1 MVYLYNE
8 PRKERKVIVARK
20 KQHYVDNEKF
30 LVVMTDYREKYL
42 QAKDEEEELPII
54 PDYAGECFLKI
65 AERLS
70 HRPNFI
76 NYAFREEMV
85 SDGIEN
91 CVMYA
96 SNFNPEKSKN
106 PFAYFTQIIY
116 YAFLRRIEKEKKQL
130 YIKYKTMEEHSS
142 LEDHVDMGEI
152 GQSESQAVSSGA
164 SPLTTDKRASI
175 QEFIFAFEE
184 KKRKKKKPKPAKEDD
199 NIVSFSPLTFYINK
213 ATHEN
218 RINN

>member
-1 MVYLYNE
+1 M
-8 PRKERKVIVARK
+8 ARK
-20 KQHYVDNEKF
+20 KQHYVDNERF
-30 LVVMTDYREKYL
+30 LEVMSDYREKYL
-42 QAKDEEEELPII
+42 QAKDNDTELPII

-91 CVMYA
+91 SVMYA
-96 SNFNPEKSKN
+96 SNFNPEKSTN

-116 YAFLRRIEKEKKQL
+116 FAFLRRIEKEKKQL
-130 YIKYKTMEEHSS
+130 YIKYKTMEEYSS
-142 LEDHVDMGEI
+142 LEDHVDMGEM
-152 GQSESQAVSSGA
+152 GQSETQAVSSGA
-164 SPLTTDKRASI
+164 SPLTVDKRASI

-184 KKRKKKKPKPAKEDD
+184 KKRKKKKVKPVPKKDD
-199 NIVSFSPLTFYINK
+199 VVSFSPLTFYIDQ
-213 ATHEN
+213 AYA
-218 RINN
+218 

>member
-1 MVYLYNE
+1 
-8 PRKERKVIVARK
+8 VARK
-20 KQHYVDNEKF
+20 KQHYVNNEKF
-30 LVVMTDYREKYL
+30 LEVMGEYREKFL
-42 QAKDEEEELPII
+42 QAKDDNIEPPII

-96 SNFNPEKSKN
+96 SNFNPEKSAN

-142 LEDHVDMGEI
+142 LEDHVDMGEM
-152 GQSESQAVSSGA
+152 ESGESKSVSSGA

-175 QEFIFAFEE
+175 QEFIHAFEE
-184 KKRKKKKPKPAKEDD
+184 KKRKKKKVKTDKEDD
-199 NIVSFSPLTFYINK
+199 NVVSFSPLTIFLEK
-213 ATHEN
+213 AQA
-218 RINN
+218 

>member
-1 MVYLYNE
+1 M
-8 PRKERKVIVARK
+8 ARK

-30 LVVMTDYREKYL
+30 LEVMSDYREKYL
-42 QAKDEEEELPII
+42 QAKDNDTELPII

-91 CVMYA
+91 SVMYA
-96 SNFNPEKSKN
+96 SNFNPEKSTN

-116 YAFLRRIEKEKKQL
+116 FAFLRRIEKEKKQL
-130 YIKYKTMEEHSS
+130 YIKYKTMEEYSS
-142 LEDHVDMGEI
+142 LEDHVDMGEM
-152 GQSESQAVSSGA
+152 GQSETQAVSSGA
-164 SPLTTDKRASI
+164 SPLTVDKRASI

-184 KKRKKKKPKPAKEDD
+184 KKRKKKKPKPVKEDD
-199 NIVSFSPLTFYINK
+199 NIVSFSPLTFYIDR
-213 ATHEN
+213 AHA
-218 RINN
+218 

>member
-1 MVYLYNE
+1 M
-8 PRKERKVIVARK
+8 ARK

-30 LVVMTDYREKYL
+30 LVVMSDYREKYL
-42 QAKDEEEELPII
+42 QAKDNDTELPVI

-91 CVMYA
+91 SVMYA
-96 SNFNPEKSKN
+96 SNFNPEKSTN

-142 LEDHVDMGEI
+142 LEDHVDMGEMS
-152 GQSESQAVSSGA
+152 SEDSRAVSAGA
-164 SPLTTDKRASI
+164 SPLTTDKRVSI
-175 QEFIFAFEE
+175 QEFIHAFEE
-184 KKRKKKKPKPAKEDD
+184 KKRKKKKVKTDKENE
-199 NIVSFSPLTFYINK
+199 NIVSFSPLTIFLER
-213 ATHEN
+213 AHA
-218 RINN
+218 

>member
-1 MVYLYNE
+1 M
-8 PRKERKVIVARK
+8 ARK

-30 LVVMTDYREKYL
+30 LEVMTGYRNAYL
-42 QAKDEEEELPII
+42 ESRENGEEQKPMI

-96 SNFNPEKSKN
+96 SNFNPEKSSN
-106 PFAYFTQIIY
+106 PFAYFTQITY

-130 YIKYKTMEEHSS
+130 YIKYKTMDEYSS
-142 LEDHVDMGEI
+142 LEDNSDMDGM
-152 GQSESQAVSSGA
+152 GSDAGAVSSGA
-164 SPLTTDKRASI
+164 SPLSADKRASI
-175 QEFIFAFEE
+175 YDFIATFEE
-184 KKRKKKKPKPAKEDD
+184 KKRQKKRVKTEPKKDD
-199 NIVSFSPLTFYINK
+199 SIVSFSPLTIFIK
-213 ATHEN
+213 EAHA
-218 RINN
+218 

>member
-1 MVYLYNE
+1 M
-8 PRKERKVIVARK
+8 ARK

-30 LVVMTDYREKYL
+30 LVVMTEYRNAYL
-42 QAKDEEEELPII
+42 DGKENGEIQKPII

-91 CVMYA
+91 SVMYA
-96 SNFNPEKSKN
+96 SNFNPEKSTN

-116 YAFLRRIEKEKKQL
+116 FAFLRRIEKEKKQL
-130 YIKYKTMEEHSS
+130 YIKYKTMEEYSS
-142 LEDHVDMGEI
+142 LEDHVDMGEM
-152 GQSESQAVSSGA
+152 GQSETQAVSSGA
-164 SPLTTDKRASI
+164 TPLTVDKRASI

-184 KKRKKKKPKPAKEDD
+184 KKRKKKKPKPVKKDD
-199 NIVSFSPLTFYINK
+199 DVVSFSPLTFYIDK

-218 RINN
+218 CINN

>member
-1 MVYLYNE
+1 M
-8 PRKERKVIVARK
+8 ARK

-30 LVVMTDYREKYL
+30 LGVMSDYREEHL
-42 QAKDEEEELPII
+42 QAKDNDTELPII

-96 SNFNPEKSKN
+96 SNFNPEKSTN

-116 YAFLRRIEKEKKQL
+116 FAFLRRIEKEKKQL
-130 YIKYKTMEEHSS
+130 YIKYKTMEEYSS
-142 LEDHVDMGEI
+142 LEDHVDMGEMS
-152 GQSESQAVSSGA
+152 SEDSRAVSAGA
-164 SPLTTDKRASI
+164 SPLTADKRVSI

-184 KKRKKKKPKPAKEDD
+184 KKRKKKKVKPAKEDD
-199 NIVSFSPLTFYINK
+199 NIVSFSPLTIFLER
-213 ATHEN
+213 AHA
-218 RINN
+218 

>member
-1 MVYLYNE
+1 MNL
-8 PRKERKVIVARK
+8 ERKVNVARK

-30 LVVMTDYREKYL
+30 LVVMSDYREEYL
-42 QAKDEEEELPII
+42 QAKDNDTELPLI

-96 SNFNPEKSKN
+96 SNFNPEKSRN

-116 YAFLRRIEKEKKQL
+116 FAFLRRIEKEKKQL
-130 YIKYKTMEEHSS
+130 YIKYKTMEEYSS
-142 LEDHVDMGEI
+142 LEDHVDMGEMS
-152 GQSESQAVSSGA
+152 SEDSKAVSAGA
-164 SPLTTDKRASI
+164 SPLTADKRVSI
-175 QEFIFAFEE
+175 QEFIHAFEE
-184 KKRKKKKPKPAKEDD
+184 KKRAKKKAKVKPEEK
-199 NIVSFSPLTFYINK
+199 NVVSFSPLTFYIDR
-213 ATHEN
+213 AYA
-218 RINN
+218 

>member
-1 MVYLYNE
+1 M
-8 PRKERKVIVARK
+8 PKK
-20 KQHYVDNEKF
+20 KQHYVDNVKF
-30 LVVMTDYREKYL
+30 LVVMTEYRNAYL
-42 QAKDEEEELPII
+42 DGKELGEIQKPII

-96 SNFNPEKSKN
+96 SNFNPEKSSN
-106 PFAYFTQIIY
+106 PFAYFTQITY

-130 YIKYKTMEEHSS
+130 YIKYKTMDEFSS
-142 LEDHVDMGEI
+142 LEDNSDVISMG
-152 GQSESQAVSSGA
+152 SDAATVSAAA
-164 SPLTTDKRASI
+164 SPLSADKRASI
-175 QEFIFAFEE
+175 YEFIATFEE
-184 KKRKKKKPKPAKEDD
+184 KKRAKKRVKPTPKKKDD
-199 NIVSFSPLTFYINK
+199 AIIELSPLTFFMR
-213 ATHEN
+213 ASA
-218 RINN
+218 

>member
-1 MVYLYNE
+1 M
-8 PRKERKVIVARK
+8 ARK

-30 LVVMTDYREKYL
+30 LVVMGDYREKYL
-42 QAKDEEEELPII
+42 QAKDNDEELPII

-96 SNFNPEKSKN
+96 SNFNPEKSAN

-142 LEDHVDMGEI
+142 LEDHVDMGEM
-152 GQSESQAVSSGA
+152 GQNETQSVSSGA
-164 SPLTTDKRASI
+164 SPLTTDNRASI
-175 QEFIFAFEE
+175 QEFIHAFEE
-184 KKRKKKKPKPAKEDD
+184 KKRKKKKVKKEDD
-199 NIVSFSPLTFYINK
+199 NIVSFSPLTIFLER
-213 ATHEN
+213 AQA
-218 RINN
+218 

>member
-1 MVYLYNE
+1 M
-8 PRKERKVIVARK
+8 ARK

-30 LVVMTDYREKYL
+30 LVVMRDYREKYL
-42 QAKDEEEELPII
+42 KSKDDEIEPPQI

-96 SNFNPEKSKN
+96 SNFNPEKSTN
-106 PFAYFTQIIY
+106 PFAFFTQIIY

-130 YIKYKTMEEHSS
+130 YIKYKTMDEFSS
-142 LEDHVDMGEI
+142 LEENSDMEAMGAK
-152 GQSESQAVSSGA
+152 ESASVTSGA
-164 SPLTTDKRASI
+164 SPMTADKRASI
-175 QEFIFAFEE
+175 YDFIHAFEE
-184 KKRKKKKPKPAKEDD
+184 KKKSKKKPKPEVDNTLAKL
-199 NIVSFSPLTFYINK
+199 SPLVEFMEEAY
-213 ATHEN
+213 A
-218 RINN
+218 

>member
-1 MVYLYNE
+1 
-8 PRKERKVIVARK
+8 VARK

-30 LVVMTDYREKYL
+30 LIVMGEYREKYL
-42 QAKDEEEELPII
+42 QAKDTEKELPVL

-96 SNFNPEKSKN
+96 SNFNPDKSKN

-130 YIKYKTMEEHSS
+130 YIKYKTMEEYSS
-142 LEDHVDMGEI
+142 LEDHVDMGKMED
-152 GQSESQAVSSGA
+152 SKSVSTGA
-164 SPLTTDKRASI
+164 SPLTTDKRVAI

-184 KKRKKKKPKPAKEDD
+184 KKRKKKKPKVAKEDE
-199 NIVSFSPLTFYINK
+199 NVVSFSPLTIFLEK
-213 ATHEN
+213 AHA
-218 RINN
+218 

>member
-1 MVYLYNE
+1 M
-8 PRKERKVIVARK
+8 ARK

-30 LVVMTDYREKYL
+30 LVVMTEYRNAYL
-42 QAKDEEEELPII
+42 DGKEIGEIQKPII

-96 SNFNPEKSKN
+96 SNFNPEKSSN
-106 PFAYFTQIIY
+106 PFAYFTQITY

-130 YIKYKTMEEHSS
+130 YIKYKTMDEFSS
-142 LEDHVDMGEI
+142 LEDNSDMTQMEGNTGAI
-152 GQSESQAVSSGA
+152 SSGA
-164 SPLTTDKRASI
+164 SPLSNDKRASI
-175 QEFIFAFEE
+175 YDFIATFEE
-184 KKRKKKKPKPAKEDD
+184 KKRAKKRVKPTPKKDET
-199 NIVSFSPLTFYINK
+199 IISLSPLTFYIDR
-213 ATHEN
+213 AHA
-218 RINN
+218 

>member
-1 MVYLYNE
+1 
-8 PRKERKVIVARK
+8 VARK
-20 KQHYVDNEKF
+20 KQHYVNNEKF
-30 LVVMTDYREKYL
+30 LEVMSDYREKYL
-42 QAKDEEEELPII
+42 QAKDNDTELPII

-91 CVMYA
+91 SVMYA
-96 SNFNPEKSKN
+96 SNFNPEKSAN

-116 YAFLRRIEKEKKQL
+116 FAFLRRIEKEKKQL
-130 YIKYKTMEEHSS
+130 YIKYKTMEEYSS
-142 LEDHVDMGEI
+142 LEDHVDMGEM
-152 GQSESQAVSSGA
+152 GQNETQAVSSGA
-164 SPLTTDKRASI
+164 TPLTTDKRASI

-199 NIVSFSPLTFYINK
+199 KVVSFSPLTFYIDR
-213 ATHEN
+213 AHA
-218 RINN
+218 

>member
-1 MVYLYNE
+1 M
-8 PRKERKVIVARK
+8 ARK
-20 KQHYVDNEKF
+20 KQHYVDNERF
-30 LVVMTDYREKYL
+30 LEVMSDYREKYL
-42 QAKDEEEELPII
+42 QAKDNDTELPII

-91 CVMYA
+91 SVMYA
-96 SNFNPEKSKN
+96 SNFNPEKSTN

-116 YAFLRRIEKEKKQL
+116 FAFLRRIEKEKKQL
-130 YIKYKTMEEHSS
+130 YIKYKTMEEYSS
-142 LEDHVDMGEI
+142 LEDHVDMGEM
-152 GQSESQAVSSGA
+152 GQSETQAVSSGA
-164 SPLTTDKRASI
+164 SPLTVDKRASI

-199 NIVSFSPLTFYINK
+199 NIVSFSPLTFYIDR
-213 ATHEN
+213 AHA
-218 RINN
+218 

>member
-1 MVYLYNE
+1 M
-8 PRKERKVIVARK
+8 ARK

-30 LVVMTDYREKYL
+30 LEVMTGYRNAYL
-42 QAKDEEEELPII
+42 ESRENGEEQKPMI

-96 SNFNPEKSKN
+96 SNFNPEKSSN
-106 PFAYFTQIIY
+106 PFAYFTQITY

-130 YIKYKTMEEHSS
+130 YIKYKTMDEYSS
-142 LEDHVDMGEI
+142 LEENSDMEGM
-152 GQSESQAVSSGA
+152 GSDAGAVSSGA
-164 SPLTTDKRASI
+164 SPLSADKRASI
-175 QEFIFAFEE
+175 YYFIHTFEE
-184 KKRKKKKPKPAKEDD
+184 KKRQKKRVKTEPKKDD
-199 NIVSFSPLTFYINK
+199 SIVSFSPLTILIK
-213 ATHEN
+213 EAHA
-218 RINN
+218 

>member
-1 MVYLYNE
+1 M
-8 PRKERKVIVARK
+8 IVARK

-30 LVVMTDYREKYL
+30 LVVMTAYRNAYL
-42 QAKDEEEELPII
+42 DGKENGEIQKPII

-96 SNFNPEKSKN
+96 SNFNPEKSSN
-106 PFAYFTQIIY
+106 PFAYFTQITY

-130 YIKYKTMEEHSS
+130 YIKYKTMDEFSS
-142 LEDHVDMGEI
+142 LEDNSDM
-152 GQSESQAVSSGA
+152 SQMEGNTGAISSGA
-164 SPLTTDKRASI
+164 SPLSNDKRASI
-175 QEFIFAFEE
+175 YDFIATFEE
-184 KKRKKKKPKPAKEDD
+184 KKRAKKRVKPTPKKDD
-199 NIVSFSPLTFYINK
+199 TIISLSPLTFYIDR
-213 ATHEN
+213 AHA
-218 RINN
+218 

>member
-1 MVYLYNE
+1 M
-8 PRKERKVIVARK
+8 PRK

-30 LVVMTDYREKYL
+30 LEVMGDYREKFL
-42 QAKDEEEELPII
+42 EAKDNDTERPMLPE
-54 PDYAGECFLKI
+54 YAGECFLKI

-96 SNFNPEKSKN
+96 GNFNPEKSTN

-116 YAFLRRIEKEKKQL
+116 FAFLRRIEKEKKQL
-130 YIKYKTMEEHSS
+130 YIKYKTMEEYSS
-142 LEDHVDMGEI
+142 LEDNVDMGEM

-164 SPLTTDKRASI
+164 SPLSADKLVSI

-184 KKRKKKKPKPAKEDD
+184 KKRKKKKVKPVPKKDD
-199 NIVSFSPLTFYINK
+199 VVSFSPLTFYIDQ
-213 ATHEN
+213 AYA
-218 RINN
+218 

>member
-1 MVYLYNE
+1 M
-8 PRKERKVIVARK
+8 PRK
-20 KQHYVDNEKF
+20 KQHYVNNEQF
-30 LVVMTDYREKYL
+30 LIVMRDYRENYL
-42 QAKDEEEELPII
+42 KSKDDETTPPQI

-96 SNFNPEKSKN
+96 SNFNPEKSTN

-130 YIKYKTMEEHSS
+130 YIKYKTMDEFSS
-142 LEDHVDMGEI
+142 LEDNSDMAAM
-152 GQSESQAVSSGA
+152 SAKESASVVSGA
-164 SPLTTDKRASI
+164 TPMTADKRASI
-175 QEFIFAFEE
+175 YDFIHAFEE
-184 KKRKKKKPKPAKEDD
+184 KKKAKKKPKPEVDKTLAKL
-199 NIVSFSPLTFYINK
+199 SPLVEFMEEVY
-213 ATHEN
+213 A
-218 RINN
+218 

>member
-1 MVYLYNE
+1 M
-8 PRKERKVIVARK
+8 ARK

-30 LVVMTDYREKYL
+30 LEVMTGYRNAYL
-42 QAKDEEEELPII
+42 DGKENGEEQKPMI

-96 SNFNPEKSKN
+96 SNFNPEKSSN
-106 PFAYFTQIIY
+106 PFAYFTQITY

-130 YIKYKTMEEHSS
+130 YIKYKTMDEFSTLEENS
-142 LEDHVDMGEI
+142 DMDGM
-152 GQSESQAVSSGA
+152 GSDAGAVSSGA
-164 SPLTTDKRASI
+164 SPLSADKRASI
-175 QEFIFAFEE
+175 YDFIATFEE
-184 KKRKKKKPKPAKEDD
+184 KKRQKKRVKTEPKKDD
-199 NIVSFSPLTFYINK
+199 SIVSFSPLTFYINK
-213 ATHEN
+213 AHA
-218 RINN
+218 

>member
-1 MVYLYNE
+1 M
-8 PRKERKVIVARK
+8 ARK

-30 LVVMTDYREKYL
+30 LEVMGEYREKFL
-42 QAKDEEEELPII
+42 QAKDDDIEPPII

-96 SNFNPEKSKN
+96 SNFNPEKSSN
-106 PFAYFTQIIY
+106 PFAYFTQITY

-130 YIKYKTMEEHSS
+130 YIKYKTMDEYSTLEE
-142 LEDHVDMGEI
+142 HVDMGEM
-152 GQSESQAVSSGA
+152 GQNETQSVTSGA

-175 QEFIFAFEE
+175 QEFIHAFEE
-184 KKRKKKKPKPAKEDD
+184 KKRKKKKVKTDKEDD
-199 NIVSFSPLTFYINK
+199 NVISFSPLTIFLER
-213 ATHEN
+213 AQA
-218 RINN
+218 

>member
-1 MVYLYNE
+1 M
-8 PRKERKVIVARK
+8 PRK
-20 KQHYVDNEKF
+20 KQHYVNNEQF
-30 LVVMTDYREKYL
+30 LIVMRDYRENYL
-42 QAKDEEEELPII
+42 KSKDDETTPPQI

-96 SNFNPEKSKN
+96 SNFNPEKSTN

-130 YIKYKTMEEHSS
+130 YIKYKTMDEFSS
-142 LEDHVDMGEI
+142 LEENSDMAAM
-152 GQSESQAVSSGA
+152 SAKESASVVSGA
-164 SPLTTDKRASI
+164 SPMTADKRASI
-175 QEFIFAFEE
+175 YDFIHAFEE
-184 KKRKKKKPKPAKEDD
+184 KKRAKKKPKPEVDKNLAKL
-199 NIVSFSPLTFYINK
+199 SPLVEFMEEAY
-213 ATHEN
+213 A
-218 RINN
+218 

>member
-1 MVYLYNE
+1 
-8 PRKERKVIVARK
+8 VARK
-20 KQHYVDNEKF
+20 KQHYVNNEKF
-30 LVVMTDYREKYL
+30 LEVMSDYREKYL
-42 QAKDEEEELPII
+42 QAKDNDTELPII

-91 CVMYA
+91 SVMYA
-96 SNFNPEKSKN
+96 SNFNPEKSTN

-116 YAFLRRIEKEKKQL
+116 FAFLRRIEKEKKQL
-130 YIKYKTMEEHSS
+130 YIKYKTMEEYSS
-142 LEDHVDMGEI
+142 LEDHVDMGEM
-152 GQSESQAVSSGA
+152 GQSETQAVSSGA
-164 SPLTTDKRASI
+164 TPLTTDKRASI
-175 QEFIFAFEE
+175 QEFIHAFEE

-199 NIVSFSPLTFYINK
+199 KVVSFSPLTFYIDR
-213 ATHEN
+213 AHA
-218 RINN
+218 

>member
-1 MVYLYNE
+1 M
-8 PRKERKVIVARK
+8 ARK
-20 KQHYVDNEKF
+20 KQHYVNNEKF
-30 LVVMTDYREKYL
+30 LEVMSDYREKYL
-42 QAKDEEEELPII
+42 QAKDNDTELPII

-91 CVMYA
+91 SVMYA
-96 SNFNPEKSKN
+96 SNFNPEKSTN

-116 YAFLRRIEKEKKQL
+116 FAFLRRIEKEKKQL
-130 YIKYKTMEEHSS
+130 YIKYKTMEEYSS
-142 LEDHVDMGEI
+142 LEDHVDMGEM
-152 GQSESQAVSSGA
+152 GQSETQAVSSGA
-164 SPLTTDKRASI
+164 TPLTTDKRASI
-175 QEFIFAFEE
+175 QEFIHAFEE

-199 NIVSFSPLTFYINK
+199 KVVSFSPLTFYIDRFVTNFDVK
-213 ATHEN
+213 TDN
-218 RINN
+218 

>member
-1 MVYLYNE
+1 M
-8 PRKERKVIVARK
+8 ARK

-30 LVVMTDYREKYL
+30 LVVMSDYREEYL
-42 QAKDEEEELPII
+42 QSKDNDTELPLI

-96 SNFNPEKSKN
+96 SNFNPEKSTN

-142 LEDHVDMGEI
+142 LEDHVDMGEMS
-152 GQSESQAVSSGA
+152 SEDSRAVSAGA
-164 SPLTTDKRASI
+164 SPLTTDKRVSI
-175 QEFIFAFEE
+175 QEFIHAFEE
-184 KKRKKKKPKPAKEDD
+184 KKRKKKKVKTDKENE
-199 NIVSFSPLTFYINK
+199 NIVSFSPLTIFLER
-213 ATHEN
+213 AHA
-218 RINN
+218 

>member
-1 MVYLYNE
+1 M
-8 PRKERKVIVARK
+8 ARK
-20 KQHYVDNEKF
+20 KQHYVNNEKF
-30 LVVMTDYREKYL
+30 LEVMSDYREKYL
-42 QAKDEEEELPII
+42 QAKDNDTELPII

-91 CVMYA
+91 SVMYA
-96 SNFNPEKSKN
+96 SNFNPEKSTN

-116 YAFLRRIEKEKKQL
+116 FAFLRRIEKEKKQL
-130 YIKYKTMEEHSS
+130 YIKYKTMEEYSS
-142 LEDHVDMGEI
+142 LEDHVDMGEM
-152 GQSESQAVSSGA
+152 GQSETQAVSSGA
-164 SPLTTDKRASI
+164 TPLTTDKRASI
-175 QEFIFAFEE
+175 QEFIHAFEE

-199 NIVSFSPLTFYINK
+199 KVVSFSPLTFYIDR
-213 ATHEN
+213 AHA
-218 RINN
+218 

>member
-1 MVYLYNE
+1 M
-8 PRKERKVIVARK
+8 ARK
-20 KQHYVDNEKF
+20 KQHYVNNEKF
-30 LVVMTDYREKYL
+30 LEVMGEYREKFL
-42 QAKDEEEELPII
+42 QAKDDDIEPPII

-96 SNFNPEKSKN
+96 SNFNPEKSAN

-142 LEDHVDMGEI
+142 LEEHVDMGEM
-152 GQSESQAVSSGA
+152 GQNETQSVTSGA

-175 QEFIFAFEE
+175 QEFIHAFEE
-184 KKRKKKKPKPAKEDD
+184 KKRKKKKVKTDKEDD
-199 NIVSFSPLTFYINK
+199 NVISFSPLTIFLER
-213 ATHEN
+213 AQA
-218 RINN
+218 

>member
-1 MVYLYNE
+1 MN
-8 PRKERKVIVARK
+8 VARK
-20 KQHYVDNEKF
+20 KQHYVNNEKF
-30 LVVMTDYREKYL
+30 LEVMSDYREKYL
-42 QAKDEEEELPII
+42 QAKDNDTELPII

-91 CVMYA
+91 SVMYA
-96 SNFNPEKSKN
+96 SNFNPEKSAN

-116 YAFLRRIEKEKKQL
+116 FAFLRRIEKEKKQL
-130 YIKYKTMEEHSS
+130 YIKYKTMEEYSS
-142 LEDHVDMGEI
+142 LEDHVDMGEM
-152 GQSESQAVSSGA
+152 GQNETQAVSSGA
-164 SPLTTDKRASI
+164 TPLTTDKRASI
-175 QEFIFAFEE
+175 QEFIHAFEE

-199 NIVSFSPLTFYINK
+199 KVVSFSPLTFYIDR
-213 ATHEN
+213 AHA
-218 RINN
+218 

>member
-1 MVYLYNE
+1 
-8 PRKERKVIVARK
+8 VARK
-20 KQHYVDNEKF
+20 KQHYVDNERF
-30 LVVMTDYREKYL
+30 LEVMSDYREKYL
-42 QAKDEEEELPII
+42 QAKDNDTELPII

-91 CVMYA
+91 SVMYA
-96 SNFNPEKSKN
+96 SNFNPEKSTN

-116 YAFLRRIEKEKKQL
+116 FAFLRRIEKEKKQL
-130 YIKYKTMEEHSS
+130 YIKYKTMEEYSS
-142 LEDHVDMGEI
+142 LEDHVDMGEM
-152 GQSESQAVSSGA
+152 GSEESRAVSAGA
-164 SPLTTDKRASI
+164 TPLTADKRVSI
-175 QEFIFAFEE
+175 QEFIHAFEE

-199 NIVSFSPLTFYINK
+199 NIVSFSPLTIFLER
-213 ATHEN
+213 AQA
-218 RINN
+218 

>member
-1 MVYLYNE
+1 M
-8 PRKERKVIVARK
+8 PRK

-30 LVVMTDYREKYL
+30 LIVMRDYRENYL
-42 QAKDEEEELPII
+42 KSKDDDTEPPQI

-96 SNFNPEKSKN
+96 SNFNPEKSTN

-116 YAFLRRIEKEKKQL
+116 YAFLRRIEKEIMMQKQISVSTL
-130 YIKYKTMEEHSS
+130 NWGPCVIKLKIEDVFKELLLTESKNNTEDYRSKLAGILDKETGYNAKSKDKILPFLSQYIGVYDQMYQKFTGKPYE
-142 LEDHVDMGEI
+142 
-152 GQSESQAVSSGA
+152 
-164 SPLTTDKRASI
+164 KRP
-175 QEFIFAFEE
+175 E
-184 KKRKKKKPKPAKEDD
+184 
-199 NIVSFSPLTFYINK
+199 YI
-213 ATHEN
+213 
-218 RINN
+218 

>member
-1 MVYLYNE
+1 M
-8 PRKERKVIVARK
+8 ARK

-30 LVVMTDYREKYL
+30 LEVMSEYRNAYL
-42 QAKDEEEELPII
+42 ESRENGEEQKPMI

-96 SNFNPEKSKN
+96 SNFNPEKSSN
-106 PFAYFTQIIY
+106 PFAYFTQITY

-130 YIKYKTMEEHSS
+130 YIKYKTMDEYSTLEENS
-142 LEDHVDMGEI
+142 DMEGM
-152 GQSESQAVSSGA
+152 GSDAGAVSSGA
-164 SPLTTDKRASI
+164 SPLSADKRASI
-175 QEFIFAFEE
+175 YDFIATFEE
-184 KKRKKKKPKPAKEDD
+184 KKRQKKRVKTEPKKDD

-213 ATHEN
+213 AHA
-218 RINN
+218 

>member
-1 MVYLYNE
+1 M
-8 PRKERKVIVARK
+8 ARK

-30 LVVMTDYREKYL
+30 LVVMGDYREKYL
-42 QAKDEEEELPII
+42 QAKDNDEELPII

-96 SNFNPEKSKN
+96 SNFNPEKSAN
-106 PFAYFTQIIY
+106 PFVYFTQIIY

-142 LEDHVDMGEI
+142 LEDHVDMGEM
-152 GQSESQAVSSGA
+152 GQNETQSVSSGA

-175 QEFIFAFEE
+175 QEFIHAFEE
-184 KKRKKKKPKPAKEDD
+184 KKRKKKKVKTDKEDE
-199 NIVSFSPLTFYINK
+199 NVVSFSPLTIFLER
-213 ATHEN
+213 AQA
-218 RINN
+218 

>member
-1 MVYLYNE
+1 MN
-8 PRKERKVIVARK
+8 VARK
-20 KQHYVDNEKF
+20 KQHYVDNERF
-30 LVVMTDYREKYL
+30 LEVMSDYREKYL
-42 QAKDEEEELPII
+42 QAKDNDTELPII

-96 SNFNPEKSKN
+96 GNFNPEKSTN

-116 YAFLRRIEKEKKQL
+116 FAFLRRIEKEKKQL
-130 YIKYKTMEEHSS
+130 YIKYKTMEEYSS
-142 LEDHVDMGEI
+142 LEDHVDMGEM
-152 GQSESQAVSSGA
+152 GQSETQSVSSGA
-164 SPLTTDKRASI
+164 SPLTVDKRASI

-199 NIVSFSPLTFYINK
+199 NIVSFSPLTFYIDR
-213 ATHEN
+213 AHA
-218 RINN
+218 

>member
-1 MVYLYNE
+1 M
-8 PRKERKVIVARK
+8 ARK
-20 KQHYVDNEKF
+20 KQHYVNNEKF
-30 LVVMTDYREKYL
+30 LEVMSDYREKYL
-42 QAKDEEEELPII
+42 QAKDNDTELPII

-91 CVMYA
+91 SVMYA
-96 SNFNPEKSKN
+96 SNFNPEKSAN

-116 YAFLRRIEKEKKQL
+116 FAFLRRIEKEKKQL
-130 YIKYKTMEEHSS
+130 YIKYKTMEEYSS
-142 LEDHVDMGEI
+142 LEDHVDMGEM
-152 GQSESQAVSSGA
+152 GQSETQAVSSGA
-164 SPLTTDKRASI
+164 TPLTVDKRASI

-199 NIVSFSPLTFYINK
+199 NIVSFSPLTFYIDR
-213 ATHEN
+213 AHA
-218 RINN
+218 